1 MSKGSFLA
9 KSVSTPT
16 GTKMTF
22 PSNVRIISVP
32 TGSNIAV
39 ASGHASSGHASGT
52 TQKIVTSTAAGAT
65 SQVNNHELT
74 QVFVHINTFFFFFF
88 FFFFFCRRTFMSW
101 N

>member
-1 MSKGSFLA
+1 MVEIQEGNFLA

-32 TGSNIAV
+32 TGSNIGV
-39 ASGHASSGHASGT
+39 TSGGSAGASS
-52 TQKIVTSTAAGAT
+52 QKITTSTGNVST
-65 SQVNNHELT
+65 SQVKYT
-74 QVFVHINTFFFFFF
+74 GY
-88 FFFFFCRRTFMSW
+88 FCWNRTNSYFHLFRRTSTCW